1 MKEKFINSDK
11 EFLKFPGIE
20 NEELVKKYMNLNLEK
35 YARFGICFDTTDD
48 GRRILIW
55 TVQPDGRYWA
65 DDDGFGMED
74 DDEINLYA
82 YVDDD
87 GNFLSKFRIYDIGN
101 IKFFGTDNEEKSLRE
116 LERRKADEEGKQPDE
131 LMRIYIDKAFKILLE
146 EKWPCYVVFD
156 ISETN
161 FYVAYV
167 EIEKRKPNWSM
178 SVNLGRKIA
187 DRIRYICTTYIAT
200 NLDKD
205 KMIENL
211 NSAEIKEKVLAAV
224 KFLYQKK
231 VLE

>member
-1 MKEKFINSDK
+1 MKEKFINKDK
-11 EFLKFPGIE
+11 EFLNFPGIE
-20 NEELVKKYMNLNLEK
+20 NEELVKKYMNLSLEK
-35 YARFGICFDTTDD
+35 YARFGICFDKTDD

-101 IKFFGTDNEEKSLRE
+101 IKFFGTDKEEQVKRE
-116 LERRKADEEGKQPDE
+116 LETQKDYKKNTTPDE
-131 LMRIYIDKAFKILLE
+131 IMREYIDGAFKILLE
-146 EKWPCYVVFD
+146 NDWPFYAVFD
-156 ISETN
+156 IPETN

-167 EIEKRKPNWSM
+167 YIEKRKPNWTM
-178 SVNLGRKIA
+178 SVNLGRRIA
-187 DRIRYICTTYIAT
+187 NSLEYICTTYIAT

-205 KMIENL
+205 KMIEKL
-211 NSAEIKEKVLAAV
+211 NYFISNSLI
-224 KFLYQKK
+224 FFGDII
-231 VLE
+231 

>member
-1 MKEKFINSDK
+1 MKEKFINKDK
-11 EFLKFPGIE
+11 EFLNFPGIE
-20 NEELVKKYMNLNLEK
+20 NEELVKKYMNLSLEK
-35 YARFGICFDTTDD
+35 YARFGIGFDKTDD

-101 IKFFGTDNEEKSLRE
+101 IKFFGTDKEEQVKRE
-116 LERRKADEEGKQPDE
+116 LETQKDYKKNKTPDE
-131 LMRIYIDKAFKILLE
+131 IMREYIDGAFKILLE
-146 EKWPCYVVFD
+146 NDWPFYALFD
-156 ISETN
+156 IPETD

-167 EIEKRKPNWSM
+167 YIEKRKPNWTM
-178 SVNLGRKIA
+178 SVNLGRRIA
-187 DRIRYICTTYIAT
+187 NSLEYICTTYIAT

-205 KMIENL
+205 KMIEKL
-211 NSAEIKEKVLAAV
+211 NSAEIKEKVLSAV